1 MVHKYN
7 CKFVRKYNKMKI
19 LLSPAKKLDFTKEI
33 SRLKDTNISFVN
45 ESRVIMEKLSS
56 YSALELSKLMSLS
69 MNLSLLN
76 KERNDKWNY
85 PFLKNSAKQSIYSF
99 KGDVYQK
106 MKIDE
111 FSEEDLNYA
120 NNSIRII
127 SGLYGILKPSDLILP
142 YRLEMGTKLEV
153 GKSKNLYFFWK
164 NILTDYLIND
174 IKDDDFLVNL
184 ASDEYFKV
192 IDKNKINK
200 PIISPIFKDTK
211 NGKTKVIS
219 FFAKRARGE
228 MCNFIVKNKI
238 KTIDQIKAFNRC
250 DYTFSENDSSDTSLV
265 FIR

>member
-1 MVHKYN
+1 M
-7 CKFVRKYNKMKI
+7 RKYNKMKI

-33 SRLKDTNISFVN
+33 SKINDTNIAFVN
-45 ESRVIMEKLSS
+45 ESRIIMEKLSS
-56 YSALELSKLMSLS
+56 YSSAELSKLMSLS

-76 KERNDKWNY
+76 KERNDNWSY
-85 PFLKNSAKQSIYSF
+85 PFSKNIAKQSLYSF
-99 KGDVYQK
+99 KGEVYQK
-106 MKIDE
+106 MKIEE
-111 FSEEDLNYA
+111 FSKDDFNYA

-153 GKSKNLYFFWK
+153 GKSKNLYSFWK

-200 PIISPIFKDTK
+200 PIITPIFKDTK

-238 KTIDQIKAFNRC
+238 KTIEQIKEFNRN
-250 DYTFSENDSSDTSLV
+250 DYTFSENDSSDTSIV
-265 FIR
+265 FVR